1 MLHSTGQLQTNPYCQ
16 QLSAASR
23 ARRLSPAVRSLTVL
37 ARSGKKRPK
46 QPYFQLKRHTSLV
59 QTVTLGSRVLGLG
72 FLAKACLTPLVEKYS
87 GSGGG
92 RPPGS
97 GGGGGSGGNGGNH
110 GGSASNALV
119 GDRQDEKKKL
129 APVTITLV
137 SFAVSRKA
145 YTKLTA
151 QFAKEYEE
159 KTGQAVKFR
168 LSFGGSGTQARAVV
182 DGLPGDMVAL
192 ALPLDV
198 HKICDTGLID
208 KEWQERAPNKSV
220 VCESH
225 VAIVTRKG
233 NPKNIK
239 GWDDLTRPDVAVIT
253 ANPKTAGVARW
264 NFLALWGHKQSQGDD
279 ASLDYCKKVFE
290 NVPIQPRDAREASD
304 VFYKQH
310 QADVSLNYENEV
322 ILTNEMYGED
332 ALPYVVPDNNVLIEF
347 PVAIVDKNINRKK
360 PETRA
365 AAEAFLQYLF
375 TPTAQQEFMDCGF
388 RPVDKALRR
397 KCKLPQVRNVWTVD
411 GKLGGWAATQK
422 RFFDEKGVLDKI
434 QRHVGEKRLA
444 ERKAA
449 KKR

>member
-1 MLHSTGQLQTNPYCQ
+1 MPHLSLGRLHSALDLILGNKTQRVVPPPNRSFVVHANTGK
-16 QLSAASR
+16 R
-23 ARRLSPAVRSLTVL
+23 
-37 ARSGKKRPK
+37 RPK
-46 QPYFQLKRHTSLV
+46 QPYFQLRRHPNLV
-59 QTVTLGSRVLGLG
+59 QSVTLGSRIVGLG
-72 FLAKACLTPLVEKYS
+72 FLGKACLTPLIAKYS
-87 GSGGG
+87 GGGG
-92 RPPGS
+92 RNPPGGGS
-97 GGGGGSGGNGGNH
+97 GGGGAGGNGGNA
-110 GGSASNALV
+110 GSNVSNALV
-119 GDRQDEKKKL
+119 GDREKDRKKL
-129 APVTITLV
+129 APVSITLV

-159 KTGQAVKFR
+159 KTGIAVKFR

-198 HKICDTGLID
+198 HKICDTGLINKD
-208 KEWQERAPNKSV
+208 WQERAPNKSV

-225 VAIVTRKG
+225 VAIVSRKG
-233 NPKNIK
+233 NPKNVK
-239 GWDDLTRPDVAVIT
+239 SWSDLTRPDVQVIT

-264 NFLALWGHKQSQGDD
+264 NFLALWGHKQDQGEE

-304 VFYKQH
+304 VFYKQG
-310 QADVSLNYENEV
+310 QGDVSLNYENEV
-322 ILTNEMYGED
+322 ILTNETYGD
-332 ALPYVVPDNNVLIEF
+332 GALPYVVPDNNVLIEF
-347 PVAIVDKNINRKK
+347 PVAIVDKNIDRKK
-360 PETRA
+360 PETRV

-388 RPVDKALRR
+388 RPVDKAM
-397 KCKLPQVRNVWTVD
+397 KKKSKLPKVKGIWTVD
-411 GKLGGWAATQK
+411 DKLGGWAETQK
-422 RFFDEKGVLDKI
+422 HFFDEKGILDQI

-444 ERKAA
+444 ERRA